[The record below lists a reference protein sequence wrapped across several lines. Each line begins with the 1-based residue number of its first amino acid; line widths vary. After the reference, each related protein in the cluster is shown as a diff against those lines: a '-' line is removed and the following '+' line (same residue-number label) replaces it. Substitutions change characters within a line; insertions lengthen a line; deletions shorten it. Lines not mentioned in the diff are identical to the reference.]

1 MYNVTH
7 LIEEASMNL
16 VSCQIIG
23 IPKEIWKLLRQE
35 CIEQEISVNKK
46 LLQLITEEVA
56 RNAGPAESNRSNE
69 K

>member
-1 MYNVTH
+1 MD
-7 LIEEASMNL
+7 L

-56 RNAGPAESNRSNE
+56 RQQGG